1 MSCNFPHELEPCLA
15 RLGTTPEDKP
25 AFIKEVYAVDDI
37 ETLRQIIIRKER
49 ERQSIANDLEVAAR
63 IGLVISETNE
73 AIQLKLEHLE
83 RENRM
88 FQDELRLRANNTKKD
103 INAANAANDGLMLS
117 EEEEKLYLTQEL
129 DQARRELTKFRK
141 EMDGLSAQLN
151 DMASEMVDS
160 RSKVSV
166 YAKRLAEVEQKLAA
180 TRDVN
185 TNLQALLDKAL
196 TSQKQ
201 SSSTTSHLV
210 KNIQMDLSRVV
221 SENEQLRARI
231 AELENQQIECE
242 EKLAA
247 MVIQAQEYAARLE
260 QAQDTIHSLSE
271 PKLLDEDDFPSMSQ
285 HSGFNSFSVSS
296 QDGTKE
302 TEITKGPVFS
312 AEFRQEMQKEI
323 ERNLNLRNEIRHR
336 IITADSTNAAD
347 KKKSQEG
354 LKYLVS
360 ERENAGLA
368 SLSTSTSSS
377 TNSSI
382 LSTVMKKEM
391 MHTTAAAVT
400 NTTAPHN
407 LNPPPLVPHA
417 SHTIHTTNNHTST
430 ISNTSN
436 TITNIHPPHSHH
448 APASQAS
455 ASPSSPN
462 HTAANVEDQEPNKA
476 PVLRP
481 ASFLTGFG
489 GFGSETGLGIGGNFI
504 TRGIPPRGAFAASGS
519 GGNGAGASAA
529 TNALSA
535 SRGDGP
541 SISTRFFQRLAS
553 RLDDYDKKVS
563 PSSISK

>member
-1 MSCNFPHELEPCLA
+1 MSSSFPKDLEPCLA

-25 AFIKEVYAVDDI
+25 AFIREVYAVDDL

-83 RENRM
+83 RENKM
-88 FQDELRLRANNTKKD
+88 FQDELRLRANNTKRD
-103 INAANAANDGLMLS
+103 MDSAIVPNEGLLLS
-117 EEEEKLYLTQEL
+117 EEEEKIYLTQEL

-166 YAKRLAEVEQKLAA
+166 YAKRLADVEQKLAA

-201 SSSTTSHLV
+201 SSSNTSHLV

-231 AELENQQIECE
+231 AELENQQVECE

-271 PKLLDEDDFPSMSQ
+271 PKLLDDDDYPSISQ
-285 HSGFNSFSVSS
+285 HSGFNTFSVSS
-296 QDGTKE
+296 HDGTKE

-336 IITADSTNAAD
+336 IITADSNNTD

-354 LKYLVS
+354 LRYLVS

-391 MHTTAAAVT
+391 IHTTAATVT
-400 NTTAPHN
+400 NTAPN
-407 LNPPPLVPHA
+407 LNHHA
-417 SHTIHTTNNHTST
+417 SNTLHTNLTYTASNNNNHNNNQTLQTSQ
-430 ISNTSN
+430 
-436 TITNIHPPHSHH
+436 PL
-448 APASQAS
+448 S
-455 ASPSSPN
+455 A
-462 HTAANVEDQEPNKA
+462 TAEEEPKA
-476 PVLRP
+476 PLLRP
-481 ASFLTGFG
+481 ASFLTGFS
-489 GFGSETGLGIGGNFI
+489 GFGAETGLGIGGNFI
-504 TRGIPPRGAFAASGS
+504 TRGIPPR
-519 GGNGAGASAA
+519 
-529 TNALSA
+529 ALSA

-563 PSSISK
+563 SSISK

>member
-1 MSCNFPHELEPCLA
+1 
-15 RLGTTPEDKP
+15 
-25 AFIKEVYAVDDI
+25 
-37 ETLRQIIIRKER
+37 
-49 ERQSIANDLEVAAR
+49 
-63 IGLVISETNE
+63 
-73 AIQLKLEHLE
+73 
-83 RENRM
+83 M

-103 INAANAANDGLMLS
+103 INAVNATNDGLLLS
-117 EEEEKLYLTQEL
+117 EEEEKIYLTQEL
-129 DQARRELTKFRK
+129 DQARRELTKFRR

-201 SSSTTSHLV
+201 SSSNTSHLV

-271 PKLLDEDDFPSMSQ
+271 PKLLDEEDFPSMSQ

-312 AEFRQEMQKEI
+312 AEFRHEMQKEI

-336 IITADSTNAAD
+336 IITADSNNAD

-391 MHTTAAAVT
+391 IHTTAAAAVAAVT
-400 NTTAPHN
+400 NTAHN
-407 LNPPPLVPHA
+407 LNPPHA
-417 SHTIHTTNNHTST
+417 SHTIHTTTTNNNHTSN

-436 TITNIHPPHSHH
+436 TFNNINNQHNHHQHS
-448 APASQAS
+448 SQ
-455 ASPSSPN
+455 SPSPSPSN
-462 HTAANVEDQEPNKA
+462 VGAAVIEEEPKA

-504 TRGIPPRGAFAASGS
+504 TRGIPPRGAFGTSG
-519 GGNGAGASAA
+519 GASAA

-553 RLDDYDKKVS
+553 RLDDYDKKV
-563 PSSISK
+563 PPSISK